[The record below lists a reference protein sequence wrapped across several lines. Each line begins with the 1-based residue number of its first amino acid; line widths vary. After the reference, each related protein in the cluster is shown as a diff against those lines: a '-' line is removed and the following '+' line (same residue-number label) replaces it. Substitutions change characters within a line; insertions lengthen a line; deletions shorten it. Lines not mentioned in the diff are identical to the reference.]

1 MKLLKLYQPNCR
13 PCVFV
18 ENFLQDQG
26 VEYQSINV
34 QEEPEAAVEFGI
46 MATPVVIL
54 CNDEGKEVQ
63 RSSGFNPADL
73 EDMISK
79 L

>member
-18 ENFLQDQG
+18 ENFLQDRG

-46 MATPVVIL
+46 MSTPVVVL
-54 CNDEGKEVQ
+54 CDDEGKEVK
-63 RSSGFNPADL
+63 RSSGFNPPEL
-73 EDMISK
+73 ENLISQ